1 MYTQHI
7 FLLQNKKI
15 FVFLSYSI
23 SQDKEAIGVQAIE
36 VRLYLWNLQFQRV
49 FANLDVVFEEIMLT
63 LILAKA
69 LQQL

>member
-23 SQDKEAIGVQAIE
+23 SQDKEAIGVRAIE